1 MKINPMFKK
10 YVTYKIYGIH
20 WDTNEPIH
28 SCNIHWDR
36 DKNKYWCE
44 ILPEGRKYSETI
56 PYLFKYRLDGS
67 YDNFLKNFET
77 GWEPP
82 TCLSNLDSDYLEFYL
97 SERVIPPNR
106 DLLKETLEAAG
117 IYEYDWRV
125 LIRLNHGRVIDDEN
139 WVDIEE
145 SDENPNPDGEY

>member
-20 WDTNEPIH
+20 WETNEPVN

-36 DKNKYWCE
+36 DKNRYWCE
-44 ILPEGRKYSETI
+44 ILPEGKKYPETI

-106 DLLKETLEAAG
+106 DLLKETLEASG

>member
-1 MKINPMFKK
+1 MRVNPMFKK

-20 WDTNEPIH
+20 WETNEPVH

-44 ILPEGRKYSETI
+44 ILPEGKKYPETI

-139 WVDIEE
+139 WVDIDEN
-145 SDENPNPDGEY
+145 DENPNPDGEY